1 MKTGG
6 GVFATPDDGVLTSAL
21 VRMTQEIE
29 VSAAH
34 EPQAAAAETDGPIA
48 QIVGLLIRPGWNAGF
63 AEQGSGDHAIRMAGK
78 ASVESAEGKF
88 EPPASLGR
96 HALRRPAADPAGR
109 GAPQTERRFRAYGKI
124 CVERDHD
131 GSRRCGAGTADEDD
145 RQTVVPVVSEPM
157 LTVGGP
163 ARECGLRSPIGLA
176 FVNVSGAGVTRTAAG
191 SRTGSHTIRARSAC
205 RLGSVAKP
213 QPPAP
218 GERLGRFRARTIVI
232 ED

>member
-1 MKTGG
+1 MVKTEG
-6 GVFATPDDGVLTSAL
+6 GVFATPDDGVLTSTL

-29 VSAAH
+29 VSTAH

-48 QIVGLLIRPGWNAGF
+48 QIVGLPIRPGWNAGF

-96 HALRRPAADPAGR
+96 HAPRRPVADPAGR

-145 RQTVVPVVSEPM
+145 RQTVVPVVNEPM

-163 ARECGLRSPIGLA
+163 ARECRPQVADRARFCKRLRSRSDENGGGIEIRQPYDQSAIG
-176 FVNVSGAGVTRTAAG
+176 
-191 SRTGSHTIRARSAC
+191 
-205 RLGSVAKP
+205 
-213 QPPAP
+213 PADWD
-218 GERLGRFRARTIVI
+218 R
-232 ED
+232 